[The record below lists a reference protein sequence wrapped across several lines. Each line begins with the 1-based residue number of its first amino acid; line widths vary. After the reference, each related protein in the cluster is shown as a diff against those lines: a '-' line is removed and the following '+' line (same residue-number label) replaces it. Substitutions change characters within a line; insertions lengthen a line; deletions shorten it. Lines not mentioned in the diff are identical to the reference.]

1 MACPPKR
8 QPFAYKG
15 SLRCRINISGSF
27 DPYVVHEAGRSDPP
41 NLCCFRCLPKVMEIL
56 CSQEGTAVSSG
67 LSEYFG
73 DSEATISE
81 AVANERA
88 AAAVTVAERGAP
100 LLS

>member
-1 MACPPKR
+1 M
-8 QPFAYKG
+8 
-15 SLRCRINISGSF
+15 
-27 DPYVVHEAGRSDPP
+27 
-41 NLCCFRCLPKVMEIL
+41 
-56 CSQEGTAVSSG
+56 SSG

-100 LLS
+100 LLSDVLTPPQVRSRPILPGGMSGGVCGGVPM